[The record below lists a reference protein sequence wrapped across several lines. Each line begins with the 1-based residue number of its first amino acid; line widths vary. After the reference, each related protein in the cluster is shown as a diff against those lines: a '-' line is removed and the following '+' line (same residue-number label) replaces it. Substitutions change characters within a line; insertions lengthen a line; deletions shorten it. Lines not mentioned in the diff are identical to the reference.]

1 MTLGAGVSPVSHKQP
16 LPLKPSFS
24 SRCKIECFYAC
35 PVFLWR
41 DASGIKLKKKVIDG
55 STITT
60 TEYMDG
66 FQYTNNTLDF
76 FPHTSTALSAG
87 SEGYVKALAAGLGG
101 GRSYDFKYVFTYT
114 DHTSAALST
123 GLGNIRLKYAQDPSN
138 NNPASVLPRL
148 RERTGGGIRNTIS
161 YNSTLKLV
169 PKLLKQSF

>member
-1 MTLGAGVSPVSHKQP
+1 MASNTPTTHWISSLTLR
-16 LPLKPSFS
+16 L
-24 SRCKIECFYAC
+24 R
-35 PVFLWR
+35 
-41 DASGIKLKKKVIDG
+41 
-55 STITT
+55 
-60 TEYMDG
+60 
-66 FQYTNNTLDF
+66 
-76 FPHTSTALSAG
+76 SAG

>member
-24 SRCKIECFYAC
+24 SCCKIECFYAC

-76 FPHTSTALSAG
+76 FPHTSTAQCRFRRLCQST
-87 SEGYVKALAAGLGG
+87 G
-101 GRSYDFKYVFTYT
+101 GRFGRWKE
-114 DHTSAALST
+114 
-123 GLGNIRLKYAQDPSN
+123 
-138 NNPASVLPRL
+138 L
-148 RERTGGGIRNTIS
+148 R
-161 YNSTLKLV
+161 
-169 PKLLKQSF
+169 F